1 MSEGT
6 FLLREEQL
14 HQISAFVKQHLHETV
29 SSSDQEWV
37 QRFPRAAEH
46 RWQHTLNVLQNAEK
60 IIAGDGIS
68 QEAAHAARA
77 ASIMHDVS
85 IFECDHAVHGQIG
98 AETAEKYLSEQ
109 QHDPDFIARVVRAIV
124 EHGTDFDTLS
134 PQEMGKQFSLEGK
147 ILIEA
152 DILDKLGAAAVSN
165 AMLILGKQERLGH
178 ECHALLSD
186 GLAMQ
191 RAVYFKDYVWS
202 ETARRMAGER
212 FAFFLKFLDQLA
224 DEVMAGTE

>member
-1 MSEGT
+1 LS
-6 FLLREEQL
+6 EEQL
-14 HQISAFVKQHLHETV
+14 HQISTFVKQHLHETV

-37 QRFPRAAEH
+37 KRFPRAAEH
-46 RWQHTLNVLQNAEK
+46 RWQHSLNVVQNAEK

-68 QEAAHAARA
+68 QDVSYAAQA

-85 IFECDHAVHGQIG
+85 TFECDHAVHGQVG

-109 QHDPDFIARVVRAIV
+109 QHDPDFIARVVRAIA

-134 PQEMGKQFSLEGK
+134 PQEMGEQFSLEGK

-152 DILDKLGAAAVSN
+152 DILDKLGVAAVSN
-165 AMLILGKQERLGH
+165 AMLMLGKQERLGH

-186 GLAMQ
+186 SDAMK

-202 ETARRMAGER
+202 ETGRRMAGER
-212 FAFFLKFLDQLA
+212 FAFFLKFMDQLA
-224 DEVMAGTE
+224 DEVVTGTE